1 LPPTYKSSLLTH
13 SITRNNFM
21 VLFKTSH
28 FKTVLLVSV
37 WLSLAA
43 VLFYFMN
50 SKVNPN
56 TAETLA
62 QSGEVVLKR
71 DLSGHYR
78 AEAFIN
84 GVKTPVMV
92 DTGATSV
99 AISQAFADKLGLHSI
114 NAVRTQTAN
123 GDTVTYAI
131 RLESIKLGG
140 IITHNVA
147 ASIVPN
153 LGEEML
159 LGMSFLSRM
168 DVRLYKG
175 TMSIRAVTE

>member
-1 LPPTYKSSLLTH
+1 MATFTSS
-13 SITRNNFM
+13 N
-21 VLFKTSH
+21 
-28 FKTVLLVSV
+28 FKTVLIAAI
-37 WLSLAA
+37 WLSLAG

-50 SKVNPN
+50 ARVNPN
-56 TAETLA
+56 TAEALT
-62 QSGEVVLKR
+62 QSGEVVLQR

-92 DTGATSV
+92 DTGATDV

-123 GDTVTYAI
+123 GDTVSYMT
-131 RLESIKLGG
+131 RLKDVKLGG
-140 IITHNVA
+140 IVAHDVA
-147 ASIVPN
+147 ATITPS
-153 LGEEML
+153 LGEEIL

-175 TMSIRAVTE
+175 TMTIRAAEQ

>member
-1 LPPTYKSSLLTH
+1 MTPAPASNL
-13 SITRNNFM
+13 
-21 VLFKTSH
+21 
-28 FKTVLLVSV
+28 KTVLIVTF
-37 WLSLAA
+37 WLSLAGA
-43 VLFYFMN
+43 LFYFMN
-50 SKVNPN
+50 TKVNPN
-56 TAETLA
+56 TAEALT
-62 QSGEVVLKR
+62 QSGEVVLQR

-92 DTGATSV
+92 DTGATDV

-123 GDTVTYAI
+123 GDTVSYMT
-131 RLESIKLGG
+131 RLNSVKLGG
-140 IITHNVA
+140 IIVHDVA
-147 ASIVPN
+147 ASITPS
-153 LGEEML
+153 LGDEML

-175 TMSIRAVTE
+175 TMSIRTVSE

>member
-1 LPPTYKSSLLTH
+1 MPHPDSSTL
-13 SITRNNFM
+13 
-21 VLFKTSH
+21 KTA
-28 FKTVLLVSV
+28 LIAAV
-37 WLSLAA
+37 WLGLAG

-50 SKVNPN
+50 NKVNPN
-56 TAETLA
+56 SAENLT
-62 QSGEVVLKR
+62 QSGEVILKR

-78 AEAFIN
+78 AEAYIN

-92 DTGATSV
+92 DTGATDV
-99 AISQAFADKLGLHSI
+99 AISTSLADTLGLHSI

-123 GDTVTYAI
+123 GDTVAYAT
-131 RLESIKLGG
+131 RLKSIKLGG
-140 IITHNVA
+140 IEAHDVA
-147 ASIVPN
+147 ASIIPN

-175 TMSIRAVTE
+175 TMTVRAVTE